1 MPTMTNLVVLLVIY
15 NINILGNI
23 LFYIRYISS
32 REQNP
37 HDRRRALAIS
47 DGDFLSLLLKQYINC
62 RMGVSGQDAERRFR
76 KKKAGPGKESRASV
90 CASLE
95 LHSRSSWMFHM
106 NIKIAVDCYLEVEPC
121 DAQKQEPG
129 RALADASITGDGF
142 FEF

>member
-47 DGDFLSLLLKQYINC
+47 DGDFLSLLLKQCLNC
-62 RMGVSGQDAERRFR
+62 RMGVVGQETERLLDNR
-76 KKKAGPGKESRASV
+76 KQVQNRSRKPVFVPLWSCIHVQAGCFIRISKLLLIATSTSKENLAMYKTRGGGSFG
-90 CASLE
+90 
-95 LHSRSSWMFHM
+95 SSQY
-106 NIKIAVDCYLEVEPC
+106 C
-121 DAQKQEPG
+121 
-129 RALADASITGDGF
+129 T
-142 FEF
+142 